1 MTFVQARTF
10 LLLCALL
17 WSGASWGALTSNFI
31 GGVSSTDLTD
41 PVKPI
46 IYAGFAGTCSPDASS
61 QETCNSCD
69 GTGPLPCNRT
79 NAYPALRLRLQL
91 TSTNTALTPAGVTLT
106 LGRDNFSPSALTVVN
121 GVISITTTWN
131 DICTFLD
138 KTNCD
143 GVNHDL
149 IVSAGTTGASES
161 FTYKLITR
169 YVDPS
174 DTTMQTYVDCGDGT
188 PASANYGFCHFSAY
202 PGDEKLYADELS
214 AVDGYPASPLSS
226 VNYSGVLFFYE
237 QAADP
242 NNLAGT
248 VASITNASPVAEMT
262 ATTTANPPISDN
274 RISGLE
280 NGATYCMLMANRDL
294 TGIISYFTPGNR
306 PTSELCATPDQVVG
320 LLDDK
325 SCFIATAAFESDMA
339 PQVQSFRNF
348 RDKYLLPYSAGRE
361 LVKFYYDI
369 SPRYAE
375 MISQSE
381 LSKSL
386 VRGILW
392 PLLLF
397 VELSIALGFWTALF
411 MMVVLGAVARELY
424 RHFITSR
431 RVRGAS

>member
-1 MTFVQARTF
+1 MISVKARA
-10 LLLCALL
+10 LLFFCALM
-17 WSGASWGALTSNFI
+17 GTGPSWGALTHNFI
-31 GGVSSTDLTD
+31 GGASNVDLVD
-41 PVKPI
+41 PLKPI
-46 IYAGFAGTCSPDASS
+46 IYAGFAGTCTPDTSS

-79 NAYPALRLRLQL
+79 NAYPALKLRLQL
-91 TSTNTALTPAGVTLT
+91 TSTNTALTPSGVSLT
-106 LGRDNFSPSALTVVN
+106 LGGDSFSPSTLTVLN

-138 KTNCD
+138 KANCE

-149 IVSAGTTGASES
+149 VVSVSATSTSES

-174 DTTMQTYVDCGDGT
+174 DTTKQTYVDCGDGA
-188 PASANYGFCHFSAY
+188 PASANFGFCHFTAY
-202 PGDEKLYADELS
+202 PGDEKIYADELA

-237 QAADP
+237 EAADP

-248 VASITNASPVAEMT
+248 VAAITNASPSAEMT

-274 RISGLE
+274 RISGLA

-294 TGIISYFTPGNR
+294 TGIISYFTPGDR

-348 RDKYLLPYSAGRE
+348 RDKYLIPYSAGRE
-361 LVKFYYDI
+361 LVKFYYEV

-411 MMVVLGAVARELY
+411 MMIVLGAVARELFK
-424 RHFITSR
+424 HFIISR